1 MTVSTLKGTHVLWAV
16 IGFLVAIF
24 LANAIFIA
32 LALGTFPGQVVE
44 KPYESGLKFNDVLKA
59 KTEQAALGW
68 TAEIEQAGLENGEAE
83 ITIRFQSAAGAV
95 LHGLKVVG
103 ELRRPAS
110 GGGDRAL
117 PFVESADG
125 VYVVRVGKV
134 GEGVWNLTVTA
145 AAATGENFTLEKRLI
160 LQ

>member
-1 MTVSTLKGTHVLWAV
+1 MTVSTIKGAHVLWV
-16 IGFLVAIF
+16 IIGFFAAIF
-24 LANAIFIA
+24 LANGIFIA

-68 TAEIEQAGLENGEAE
+68 SADIERAAIANGEAE
-83 ITIRFQSAAGAV
+83 IAIRFRTATGAN
-95 LHGLKVVG
+95 LHGLTVVG

-110 GGGDRAL
+110 DGGDRAL
-117 PFVESADG
+117 SFVEDAEG
-125 VYVVRVGKV
+125 AYKVRAETI
-134 GEGVWNLTVTA
+134 GEGVWDLTANA
-145 AAATGENFTLEKRLI
+145 AAATGERFTLKRRLI